1 MHAAGAAADERGFK
15 SVIMEI
21 IVNIRTILAGIF
33 LASESLYDIK
43 TRQIQPIILLVSGI
57 LGIVTGAAAV
67 ITGSTGFLLWASG
80 MLPGAFLLLTAKA
93 SREAVGYGDG
103 LALMVTGMYIDVLQT
118 FNLFILALFL
128 SAMAAIVMIVI
139 KRAGRKDVMP
149 FLPFLFLGYCLTA
162 AVKLQGG

>member
-80 MLPGAFLLLTAKA
+80 MLPG
-93 SREAVGYGDG
+93 
-103 LALMVTGMYIDVLQT
+103 
-118 FNLFILALFL
+118 
-128 SAMAAIVMIVI
+128 
-139 KRAGRKDVMP
+139 
-149 FLPFLFLGYCLTA
+149 
-162 AVKLQGG
+162 

>member
-67 ITGSTGFLLWASG
+67 ITGSTGFL
-80 MLPGAFLLLTAKA
+80 LPGAFLLLTAKA

-162 AVKLQGG
+162 AVKMQGG